1 MDLAEV
7 HAEGSGEVG
16 IAPKDSS
23 RRQVVQDIQGALS
36 ANTMSTAQAA
46 KTRGRSG
53 WVGSNSFGKLGRL
66 GLSVLKFLQYNK
78 QRHLTTTQRHALTFH
93 QHMITHIPPRRV
105 SVVGVPHQPVIV
117 YSDAEYAPGSG
128 LLPRLGWVV
137 FPADNGQP
145 VGHTL
150 LLPQEIWE
158 TWTHREQHI
167 SR

>member
-1 MDLAEV
+1 MVD
-7 HAEGSGEVG
+7 SIGEY
-16 IAPKDSS
+16 
-23 RRQVVQDIQGALS
+23 
-36 ANTMSTAQAA
+36 
-46 KTRGRSG
+46 
-53 WVGSNSFGKLGRL
+53 
-66 GLSVLKFLQYNK
+66 GLHLQYNK

-150 LLPQEIWE
+150 LLPQETWE

-167 SR
+167 FPLRQLLYL